1 MRGLFVTA
9 SIVILWLAPSSCGIE
24 EGPVGHAA
32 ELIPGL
38 IPELVPELVAAPA
51 SPVVVA
57 APIEPAVGSFVS
69 FLPALPAV
77 DDETAGADTPPAL
90 PREWVPPVVGQ
101 ITSRFGDARDEGVHD
116 AIDIAAEMGAD
127 VVAPA
132 DLVVSTIAY
141 QTRAGRYL
149 VADVLRDDG
158 TTRGDGWRLT
168 FAHLSSTAVFEGD
181 RVKKGD
187 KLGLIGLSGTASG
200 PHLHFRVERVTAG
213 DDGRKREAVDPL
225 AVFTEAQ
232 LGGATGGETVAAVA
246 E

>member
-1 MRGLFVTA
+1 MRGLFVA
-9 SIVILWLAPSSCGIE
+9 GLFVVLWLAPTSCGIE
-24 EGPVGHAA
+24 EAPVGHAA
-32 ELIPGL
+32 ELV
-38 IPELVPELVAAPA
+38 PELVPALVAASAAEPA
-51 SPVVVA
+51 PHSVVA
-57 APIEPAVGSFVS
+57 APFAS
-69 FLPALPAV
+69 FLPDLPAV
-77 DDETAGADTPPAL
+77 DEEAAMTTDTSPAL
-90 PREWVPPVVGQ
+90 PRGWVPPVVGH
-101 ITSRFGDARDEGVHD
+101 ITSRFGDARDEGIHD

-141 QTRAGRYL
+141 QARAGRYL

-187 KLGLIGLSGTASG
+187 KLGLIGLSGSASG